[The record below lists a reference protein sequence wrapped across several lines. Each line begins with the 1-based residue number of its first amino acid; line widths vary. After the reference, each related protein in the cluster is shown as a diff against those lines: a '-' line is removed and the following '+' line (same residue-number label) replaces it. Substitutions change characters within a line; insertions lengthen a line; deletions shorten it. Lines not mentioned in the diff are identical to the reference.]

1 MSPRESGSNEFWE
14 FSTLMTDNSQPPPAI
29 IGEGILLRECLLL
42 ISGPPKVKKSFL
54 AANLAISLAHG
65 RSFAGFK
72 IESPQRVMLIS
83 AEGGR
88 TPNKKRLQQ
97 MWHSWPSPQIASGR
111 FHGTFAWTQPLD
123 SQEGENELKAAL
135 ACYTPDVLI
144 LDPLVR
150 FHQGE
155 ENSATDMGR
164 FFRLLRGM
172 MKESHFAVIL
182 IHHSGKNPE
191 QGARGSSAIHA
202 EYDSAIQMKKD
213 GDGAVLVFD
222 LRHEDTPAN
231 RTLRFNTETLW
242 FEAVSE
248 NIIVQLLRKC
258 GSAMSKKELTELIVA
273 KGVTKSTGYAY
284 KLISQAKK
292 GGLLE
297 EKDGKFHVAMQNE
310 NHHSPVTLVT
320 ECG

>member
-1 MSPRESGSNEFWE
+1 MSQRESGTNEFWE

-29 IGEGILLRECLLL
+29 IGDGILLRECLLL

-72 IESPQRVMLIS
+72 IEGPQRVMLIS

-123 SQEGENELKAAL
+123 SQEGENELREAL

-164 FFRLLRGM
+164 FFRLLRGL
-172 MKESHFAVIL
+172 MKEFHFAVIL
-182 IHHSGKNPE
+182 IHHAGKNPD
-191 QGARGSSAIHA
+191 QGARGSSAIQA
-202 EYDSAIQMKKD
+202 EYDSAIQMKRTKD
-213 GDGAVLVFD
+213 LVELVFD
-222 LRHEDTPAN
+222 LRHEDTPPH
-231 RTLRFNTETLW
+231 RKLRFNTKTLW
-242 FEAVSE
+242 FESVNE
-248 NIIVQLLRKC
+248 GGVVQVARESASPMTRKDFAEKLRKEGLA
-258 GSAMSKKELTELIVA
+258 GSRSNAYRMISDAEKARLIVERD
-273 KGVTKSTGYAY
+273 
-284 KLISQAKK
+284 LRI
-292 GGLLE
+292 
-297 EKDGKFHVAMQNE
+297 F
-310 NHHSPVTLVT
+310 LVD
-320 ECG
+320 